1 MNPSGTPATAQPAAA
16 DPAGAIEHFDVLV
29 VGAGISGISAGWHL
43 QTRCPAKTF
52 AILEAR
58 DAVGG
63 TWDLFRY
70 PGVRSDS
77 DMHTLG
83 FAFRPWHGARAIA
96 DGPAILRYLQDTVRE
111 YGIDR
116 RIRFGHRVTG
126 AEWSS
131 AKACW
136 TVEVVIAGGPTV
148 RLSCNFLYACSG
160 YYDYA
165 EGYLPRW
172 PGMERFRGRLVHP
185 QHWPAGLDCAG
196 RRIVVI
202 GSGAT
207 AVTLVPALAETA
219 AHVTMLQRSPTYVV
233 SRPSEDA
240 LANWLQ
246 RRLPGRLADGA
257 IRWKNVLLGLGFYT
271 LAQRRPDAVRRAI
284 VRQAQRQLGLAY
296 DAGRHF
302 TPRYDPWDQ
311 RLCLAPD
318 GDLFAAL
325 RTGRASVVTDEIE
338 TFTEDGVRLK
348 SGAELPADL
357 VVAATGLRLQLL
369 GGMRLAVDGVPVDVG
384 AAISYKGVMYSDVPN
399 FAAVFGYINASWTLK
414 SDLAAAYVCRLL
426 RRMDARGARW
436 CVPRRGADAMGSEP
450 AIRMSSGYFQRA
462 AALLPRQGT
471 KKPWRFHQNYLLDVL
486 ALRFGA
492 VEDAALEFGP
502 AGGRAALGG
511 QAHGAPEG
519 RP

>member
-1 MNPSGTPATAQPAAA
+1 MTATAQPAAM
-16 DPAGAIEHFDVLV
+16 DPASAIEHFDVLV

-52 AILEAR
+52 ALLEAR

-83 FAFRPWHGARAIA
+83 FAFRPWRGARAIA
-96 DGPAILRYLQDTVRE
+96 GGPAILRYLQDTARDC
-111 YGIDR
+111 GIDR

-126 AEWSS
+126 AAWSS
-131 AKACW
+131 AQVRW
-136 TVEVVIAGGPTV
+136 TVEAALADGTTT
-148 RLSCNFLYACSG
+148 RLTCSFLYACSG

-172 PGMERFRGRLVHP
+172 PGMERYRGRIVHP
-185 QHWPAGLDCAG
+185 QHWPAGLDLAG
-196 RRIVVI
+196 QRIVVI

-207 AVTLVPALAETA
+207 AVTLVPALAATA

-240 LANWLQ
+240 VANWLQ
-246 RRLPGRLADGA
+246 RRLPGRLASGA

-271 LAQRRPDAVRRAI
+271 LARRRPDAVRRAI
-284 VRQAQRQLGLAY
+284 VRQAQRQLGPGC

-325 RTGRASVVTDEIE
+325 RSGRAAVVTDEIE

-348 SGAELPADL
+348 SGTELPADL
-357 VVAATGLRLQLL
+357 VVAATGLQLQLL
-369 GGMRLAVDGVPVDVG
+369 GGMRLVIDGVPLDG
-384 AAISYKGVMYSDVPN
+384 AASLSYKGVMYSDVPN
-399 FAAVFGYINASWTLK
+399 FAAMFGYVNASWTLK
-414 SDLAAAYVCRLL
+414 SDLTAGYVCRLL
-426 RRMDARGARW
+426 KRMDARGARW
-436 CVPRRGADAMGSEP
+436 CVPRRGDDAPGSEP

-471 KKPWRFHQNYLLDVL
+471 KRPWRFHQNYLLDVL
-486 ALRFGA
+486 ALRLGP
-492 VEDAALEFGP
+492 VGDAALEFGP
-502 AGGRAALGG
+502 DRARDTPAGRGGRGG
-511 QAHGAPEG
+511 
-519 RP
+519 